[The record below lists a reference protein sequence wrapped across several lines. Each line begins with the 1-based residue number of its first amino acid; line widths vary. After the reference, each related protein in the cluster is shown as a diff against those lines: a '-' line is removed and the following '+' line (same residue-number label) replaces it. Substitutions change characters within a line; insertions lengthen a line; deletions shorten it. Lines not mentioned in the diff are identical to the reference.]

1 MPGPKVQASQ
11 GGISPTKETK
21 RPVTNPCKLLRMR
34 QPTLQ
39 SPVEEQQR
47 GSKEQ
52 AEESQQGA
60 ASEDSGT
67 WVLGA
72 TSDENEKY
80 KIFLQY
86 CEERREEAR
95 LLQQGD
101 EERMKGAKEKRRH
114 WNLLRETIK
123 YLRENDARWT
133 QRKLKETAR
142 IRAEEKADRLAI
154 VAEKKKRYGLTR
166 LSKEENR
173 RLKERTEDK
182 VTLAQA
188 RGNYWKHYRDKRD
201 EDKEET
207 AEAWERLKESI
218 IALEDETINQ
228 HGEI

>member
-60 ASEDSGT
+60 ASEDSST

-133 QRKLKETAR
+133 EKVKGDSKDQGRGESRQASYSGREKE
-142 IRAEEKADRLAI
+142 K
-154 VAEKKKRYGLTR
+154 VWV
-166 LSKEENR
+166 
-173 RLKERTEDK
+173 DK
-182 VTLAQA
+182 TQQ
-188 RGNYWKHYRDKRD
+188 G
-201 EDKEET
+201 
-207 AEAWERLKESI
+207 
-218 IALEDETINQ
+218 
-228 HGEI
+228 GE